1 MKKWSVPLRNLGPGL
16 VVAATGLGAGD
27 IVAAAV
33 AGAQYGTTLV
43 WVALAGGLLKFC
55 LNEGI
60 GRWQLVTGTTLLEG
74 WIAHLPKFV
83 TGYFFLYLLLWS
95 FMVAAAM
102 MAATGL
108 GAYALWPVLSV
119 QQWGALFSVVT
130 LAIVWSGR
138 WSFFESLMKFCI
150 ALMFVTV
157 LACAA
162 FVLPDAPGLLAD
174 ALRPSIPDGAVT
186 TVVSVMGGVGGS
198 VTIMSYGYW
207 IREAG
212 WKGAGMLKT
221 MRWDLGVSYALTAL
235 FAVCVLFLGAGVRP
249 EVIQGNG
256 MAVAFAEQLVPYAGQ
271 TGKWLFLLGFWG
283 AVWSSMLGVW
293 HGVPYLFANFVR
305 AYRKRGH
312 AKGDRPLLP
321 LAVRKVVRAVTAKV
335 VCPLLRSS
343 EGGEGRDGKSGLSP
357 FARTPE
363 YRGFLLYMALVPML
377 LLVVRAPVQVVR
389 LYTITGALFMPL
401 LAILLLYLNRPKW
414 LGAAANGRVMQ
425 ACLGLCLLLFVYLL
439 FTAPSA

>member
-1 MKKWSVPLRNLGPGL
+1 MNLKQAWKNIGPGL

-33 AGAQYGTTLV
+33 AGAQFGTTLV

-74 WIAHLPKFV
+74 WIRHLPPVV

-95 FMVAAAM
+95 FMVSAAM

-108 GAYALWPVLSV
+108 GTYALWPILSV
-119 QQWGALFSVVT
+119 QQWGALFSIVT
-130 LAIVWSGR
+130 LAIVWSGK
-138 WSFFESLMKFCI
+138 WALVEGLMKFCI

-157 LACAA
+157 LGCA
-162 FVLPDAPGLLAD
+162 VLVIPDAPGLLAD
-174 ALRPSIPDGAVT
+174 AFRPSIPEGSVT

-207 IREAG
+207 MREAG
-212 WKGAGMLKT
+212 WKGSGMLAT
-221 MRWDLGVSYALTAL
+221 MRCDLGVSYALTAL
-235 FAVCVLFLGAGVRP
+235 FAACVVMLGAGVRP

-256 MAVAFAEQLVPYAGQ
+256 MAVAFAEQLVPYTGQ
-271 TGKWLFLLGFWG
+271 IGKWLFLIGFWG

-293 HGVPYLFANFVR
+293 HGVPYLFANFVAQIRGQTTNASEHPAER
-305 AYRKRGH
+305 AN
-312 AKGDRPLLP
+312 
-321 LAVRKVVRAVTAKV
+321 
-335 VCPLLRSS
+335 S
-343 EGGEGRDGKSGLSP
+343 GGVSGLSP
-357 FARTPE
+357 NLTCTRE
-363 YRGFLLYMALVPML
+363 YRGFLLYMALLPMI

-389 LYTITGALFMPL
+389 LYTIAGAMFIPL
-401 LAILLLYLNRPKW
+401 LAILLLYLNRPRW
-414 LGAAANGRVMQ
+414 IGEHANGRFTQ
-425 ACLGLCLLLFVYLL
+425 ACLGLCLVLFVYLL

>member
-1 MKKWSVPLRNLGPGL
+1 MNVKNAWKNLGPGL
-16 VVAATGLGAGD
+16 IVAATGLGAGD

-43 WVALAGGLLKFC
+43 WVALAGGFLKFC

-74 WIAHLPKFV
+74 WFAHLPKFV
-83 TGYFFLYLLLWS
+83 TTYFVLYLILWS

-108 GAYALWPVLSV
+108 GAYALWPVLSP
-119 QQWGALFSVVT
+119 QQWGALHAVVT

-138 WSFFESLMKFCI
+138 WVLFEGLMKFCI
-150 ALMFVTV
+150 ALMFVAV

-162 FVLPDAPGLLAD
+162 LVLPDAPGLLAD
-174 ALRPSIPDGAVT
+174 MFRPSIPEGNVT

-207 IREAG
+207 MREAG
-212 WKGAGMLKT
+212 WKGSGMLKT
-221 MRWDLGVSYALTAL
+221 MRWDLGVSYLLTAL
-235 FAVCVLFLGAGVRP
+235 FAASVIVLAAGVRP

-256 MAVAFAEQLVPYAGQ
+256 MAVAFAEQLVPYTGE

-293 HGVPYLFANFVR
+293 HGVPYLFANVVGIYR
-305 AYRKRGH
+305 EGAQRKRGQSPI
-312 AKGDRPLLP
+312 ASAPPL
-321 LAVRKVVRAVTAKV
+321 T
-335 VCPLLRSS
+335 
-343 EGGEGRDGKSGLSP
+343 
-357 FARTPE
+357 RTPE
-363 YRGFLLYMALVPML
+363 YRGFLLFMAIVPML
-377 LLVVRAPVQVVR
+377 LLIFRAPVQVVR
-389 LYTITGALFMPL
+389 LYTITGAMFMPL
-401 LAILLLYLNRPKW
+401 LAILLLYLNRPRW
-414 LGAAANGRVMQ
+414 LGAYANGKLMQ
-425 ACLGLCLLLFVYLL
+425 ASLALCLVLFLYLL

>member
-1 MKKWSVPLRNLGPGL
+1 MNLQPVRNLVRNLGPGL

-43 WVALAGGLLKFC
+43 WVALAGGFLKFC

-74 WIAHLPKFV
+74 WFAHLPKFV
-83 TGYFFLYLLLWS
+83 TGYFFLYLILWS

-108 GAYALWPVLSV
+108 GAYALWPVLSP
-119 QQWGALFSVVT
+119 QEWGALHALVT
-130 LAIVWSGR
+130 LAIVWSGK
-138 WSFFESLMKFCI
+138 WALFESLMKFCI
-150 ALMFVTV
+150 ALMFFAV

-162 FVLPDAPGLLAD
+162 LVLPEAPGLLAEMF
-174 ALRPSIPDGAVT
+174 RPSIPEGNVT

-212 WKGAGMLKT
+212 WKGTGMLKT
-221 MRWDLGVSYALTAL
+221 MRWDLGVSYLLTAL
-235 FAVCVLFLGAGVRP
+235 FAASVIVLAAGVRP

-256 MAVAFAEQLVPYAGQ
+256 MAVAFAEQLVPYTGEV
-271 TGKWLFLLGFWG
+271 GKWLFLVGFWG

-293 HGVPYLFANFVR
+293 HGVPYLFANV
-305 AYRKRGH
+305 AGIYRQRRQAADAAIGEPGTLSG
-312 AKGDRPLLP
+312 AASAEAPPL
-321 LAVRKVVRAVTAKV
+321 T
-335 VCPLLRSS
+335 
-343 EGGEGRDGKSGLSP
+343 
-357 FARTPE
+357 RTRE
-363 YRGFLLYMALVPML
+363 YRGFLLFMAIVPML
-377 LLVVRAPVQVVR
+377 LLVFRAPVQVVR
-389 LYTITGALFMPL
+389 LYTITGAMFMPL
-401 LAILLLYLNRPKW
+401 LAILLLYLNRPRW
-414 LGAAANGRVMQ
+414 LGAHANGKAMQ
-425 ACLGLCLLLFVYLL
+425 ICLGLCLVLFVYLL

>member
-1 MKKWSVPLRNLGPGL
+1 MDLKQAWKNVGPGL

-43 WVALAGGLLKFC
+43 WVAIAGGLLKFC

-74 WIAHLPKFV
+74 WITHLPKIV

-95 FMVAAAM
+95 FMVSAAM

-108 GAYALWPVLSV
+108 GSYALWPILSV
-119 QQWGALFSVVT
+119 QQWGALLSIVT
-130 LAIVWSGR
+130 LAIVWNGK
-138 WSFFESLMKFCI
+138 WALFEGLMKFCI
-150 ALMFVTV
+150 ALMFVSV

-162 FVLPDAPGLLAD
+162 LVIPDAPGLLAD
-174 ALRPSIPDGAVT
+174 ALRPSIPEGSVG

-207 IREAG
+207 MREAG
-212 WKGAGMLKT
+212 WKGSGMLKT

-235 FAVCVLFLGAGVRP
+235 FAVCVVVLGAGVKP

-256 MAVAFAEQLVPYAGQ
+256 MAVAFAEQLVPYTGQ
-271 TGKWLFLLGFWG
+271 VGKWLFLLGFWG

-293 HGVPYLFANFVR
+293 HGVPYLFANFVMQ
-305 AYRKRGH
+305 YRKRGQTTF
-312 AKGDRPLLP
+312 ATD
-321 LAVRKVVRAVTAKV
+321 ATV
-335 VCPLLRSS
+335 
-343 EGGEGRDGKSGLSP
+343 GGTEDEGKSGLSP
-357 FARTPE
+357 FARTPA
-363 YRGFLLYMALVPML
+363 YRGFLLYMALVPMV
-377 LLVVRAPVQVVR
+377 LLVFRAPVQVVR
-389 LYTITGALFMPL
+389 LYTIAGAMFIPL
-401 LAILLLYLNRPKW
+401 LAILLLYMNRPKW
-414 LGAAANGRVMQ
+414 IGEHANGKVMQ
-425 ACLGLCLLLFVYLL
+425 ACLGLCLALFVYLL

>member
-1 MKKWSVPLRNLGPGL
+1 MKRGLPAALRNIGPGL

-74 WIAHLPKFV
+74 WFLHLPKFV

-108 GAYALWPVLSV
+108 GSYALWPVLSP
-119 QQWGALFSVVT
+119 QQWGALFSLVT
-130 LAIVWSGR
+130 LAIVWTGK
-138 WSFFESLMKFCI
+138 WTLFESLMKFCI

-157 LACAA
+157 LACTAL
-162 FVLPDAPGLLAD
+162 VLPDAPGLLA
-174 ALRPSIPDGAVT
+174 AMFRPSIPDGSIT
-186 TVVSVMGGVGGS
+186 TIVSVMGGVGGS

-212 WKGAGMLKT
+212 WKGTAMVST
-221 MRWDLGVSYALTAL
+221 MRWDLGVSYLLTAL
-235 FAVCVLFLGAGVRP
+235 FAVGVLVLGAGVRP
-249 EVIQGNG
+249 EVISGNG
-256 MAVAFAEQLVPYAGQ
+256 MAIAFAEQLVPYTGEV
-271 TGKWLFLLGFWG
+271 GKWIFLVGFWG

-293 HGVPYLFANFVR
+293 HGVPYLFANFVQ
-305 AYRKRGH
+305 AHRGNSAPTTNLTH
-312 AKGDRPLLP
+312 TR
-321 LAVRKVVRAVTAKV
+321 
-335 VCPLLRSS
+335 
-343 EGGEGRDGKSGLSP
+343 
-357 FARTPE
+357 E
-363 YRGFLLYMALVPML
+363 YRGFLLYMALLPML
-377 LLVVRAPVQVVR
+377 LLVFRAPVQVVR

-401 LAILLLYLNRPKW
+401 LALLLLYLNRPKW
-414 LGAAANGRVMQ
+414 LGAYANGRPMQ
-425 ACLGLCLLLFVYLL
+425 VCLGLCLALFVYLL
-439 FTAPSA
+439 FTAPQA

>member
-1 MKKWSVPLRNLGPGL
+1 MDLRQAWKNVGPGL

-60 GRWQLVTGTTLLEG
+60 GRWQLVTGTTMIEG
-74 WIAHLPKFV
+74 WIAYLPKFV

-95 FMVAAAM
+95 FMVSAAM

-108 GAYALWPVLSV
+108 GTYALWPILSV
-119 QQWGALFSVVT
+119 QQWGALFSLVT
-130 LAIVWSGR
+130 LAIVWSGK
-138 WSFFESLMKFCI
+138 WNLFEGLMKFCI

-162 FVLPDAPGLLAD
+162 MVLPDAPELLAD
-174 ALRPSIPDGAVT
+174 AFRPSIPDGSVG

-198 VTIMSYGYW
+198 VTVMSYGYW

-212 WKGAGMLKT
+212 WKGGGMLKT

-235 FAVCVLFLGAGVRP
+235 FAMCVLVLGAGVKP
-249 EVIQGNG
+249 DVIQGNG
-256 MAVAFAEQLVPYAGQ
+256 MAVAFADQLVPYTGQ
-271 TGKWLFLLGFWG
+271 VGKWLFLLGFWG

-293 HGVPYLFANFVR
+293 HGVPYLFANFVLQ
-305 AYRKRGH
+305 YRKRGQTTF
-312 AKGDRPLLP
+312 AADKSAGD
-321 LAVRKVVRAVTAKV
+321 AA
-335 VCPLLRSS
+335 S
-343 EGGEGRDGKSGLSP
+343 EGKSGLSP

-363 YRGFLLYMALVPML
+363 YRGFLLYMALVPMI

-389 LYTITGALFMPL
+389 LYTIAGALFMPL
-401 LAILLLYLNRPKW
+401 LAVLLLYLNRPKW
-414 LGAAANGRVMQ
+414 LGEEANGKVMQ
-425 ACLGLCLLLFVYLL
+425 VCLVLCLVLFVYLL

>member
-1 MKKWSVPLRNLGPGL
+1 MGLKQAWKNLGPGL
-16 VVAATGLGAGD
+16 IVAATGLGAGD

-33 AGAQYGTTLV
+33 AGAQYGTTMV
-43 WVALAGGLLKFC
+43 WVALAGCLLKFC

-74 WIAHLPKFV
+74 WITHLPKFV
-83 TGYFFLYLLLWS
+83 TGYFFVYLLLWS
-95 FMVAAAM
+95 FMVSAAM

-108 GAYALWPVLSV
+108 GTYALWPILSV
-119 QQWGALFSVVT
+119 QQWGALFSIVT
-130 LAIVWSGR
+130 LAIVWSGK
-138 WSFFESLMKFCI
+138 WTLFEGLMKFCI

-162 FVLPDAPGLLAD
+162 LVIPNAPGLLAD
-174 ALRPSIPDGAVT
+174 AFRPSIPEGSVG

-212 WKGAGMLKT
+212 WKGSGMLKT

-235 FAVCVLFLGAGVRP
+235 FAVCVVVLGAGVKP

-256 MAVAFAEQLVPYAGQ
+256 MAVAFAEQLVPYTGQ
-271 TGKWLFLLGFWG
+271 VGKWLFLLGFWG

-293 HGVPYLFANFVR
+293 HGVPYLFANFV
-305 AYRKRGH
+305 AQIRGQTPNS
-312 AKGDRPLLP
+312 GELP
-321 LAVRKVVRAVTAKV
+321 AGLENSDGVR
-335 VCPLLRSS
+335 
-343 EGGEGRDGKSGLSP
+343 GLSP
-357 FARTPE
+357 NLVRTPA
-363 YRGFLLYMALVPML
+363 YRGFLLYMALIPMV
-377 LLVVRAPVQVVR
+377 LLVFRAPVQVVR
-389 LYTITGALFMPL
+389 LYTIAGAMFIPL
-401 LAILLLYLNRPKW
+401 LAVLLLYLNRPKW
-414 LGAAANGRVMQ
+414 LGEQANGLVMQ
-425 ACLGLCLLLFVYLL
+425 VCLGLCLALFVYLL

>member
-1 MKKWSVPLRNLGPGL
+1 MTPRQLWKNLGPGL
-16 VVAATGLGAGD
+16 IVAATGLGAGD

-74 WIAHLPKFV
+74 WFTYLPGFV
-83 TGYFFLYLLLWS
+83 KAYFTLYLLLWS

-108 GAYALWPVLSV
+108 GSYALWPILSV
-119 QQWGALFSVVT
+119 QQWGALFSVIT
-130 LAIVWSGR
+130 LAIVWSGK
-138 WSFFESLMKFCI
+138 WALFEALMKFCI
-150 ALMFVTV
+150 ALMFVSV
-157 LACAA
+157 LGCAA
-162 FVLPDAPGLLAD
+162 LVLPNAPGLLAGIF
-174 ALRPSIPDGAVT
+174 RPSIPDGSAVT
-186 TVVSVMGGVGGS
+186 IVSVMGGIGGS

-212 WKGAGMLKT
+212 WKGSGMLTT

-235 FAVCVLFLGAGVRP
+235 FAVCVIVLGAGVKP

-256 MAVAFAEQLVPYAGQ
+256 MAVAFADQLVPYTGQ
-271 TGKWLFLLGFWG
+271 AGKWLFLLGFWG

-293 HGVPYLFANFVR
+293 HGVPYLFANLVAHYRGDKVLARPESIVR
-305 AYRKRGH
+305 TR
-312 AKGDRPLLP
+312 
-321 LAVRKVVRAVTAKV
+321 
-335 VCPLLRSS
+335 
-343 EGGEGRDGKSGLSP
+343 
-357 FARTPE
+357 E
-363 YRGFLLYMALVPML
+363 YRLYLLAMCFLPMI
-377 LLVVRAPVQVVR
+377 LLVFRAPVQIVR
-389 LYTITGALFMPL
+389 LYTIAGALFMPL
-401 LAILLLYLNRPKW
+401 LAVLLLYLNRPKW
-414 LGAAANGRVMQ
+414 LGAEANSRLMQ
-425 ACLGLCLLLFVYLL
+425 ACLGLCLALFVYLL

>member
-1 MKKWSVPLRNLGPGL
+1 MTPAQLWKNLGPGL
-16 VVAATGLGAGD
+16 IVAATGLGAGD

-74 WIAHLPKFV
+74 WITHLPKLV
-83 TGYFFLYLLLWS
+83 TLYFFLYLLLWS

-108 GAYALWPVLSV
+108 GSYALWPVLTV
-119 QQWGALFSVVT
+119 QQWGALFSLIT
-130 LAIVWSGR
+130 AAIVWSGK
-138 WSFFESLMKFCI
+138 WALFEGLMKFCI

-162 FVLPDAPGLLAD
+162 LVLPNAPSLLAD
-174 ALRPSIPDGAVT
+174 AFRPGIPDGSVT

-212 WKGAGMLKT
+212 WKGKGMLTT
-221 MRWDLGVSYALTAL
+221 MRWDLGVSYTLTAL
-235 FAVCVLFLGAGVRP
+235 FAMCVLILGAGVRP

-256 MAVAFAEQLVPYAGQ
+256 MAVAFADQLVPYTGQ
-271 TGKWLFLLGFWG
+271 PGRWLFLVGFWG

-293 HGVPYLFANFVR
+293 HGVPYLFATFVR
-305 AYRKRGH
+305 HYRRDREARRLRGRPFS
-312 AKGDRPLLP
+312 AQASAPRQPDAGQGDS
-321 LAVRKVVRAVTAKV
+321 AVVAAGDTGLEAGPGDQAHDIVR
-335 VCPLLRSS
+335 S
-343 EGGEGRDGKSGLSP
+343 
-357 FARTPE
+357 PE
-363 YRGFLLYMALVPML
+363 YRGFLLAMCLLPML
-377 LLVVRAPVQVVR
+377 LLVFRAPVQVVR

-401 LAILLLYLNRPKW
+401 LAVLLLYMNRPRW
-414 LGAAANGRVMQ
+414 LGKEANSVLMQ
-425 ACLGLCLLLFVYLL
+425 ACLALCLGLFVYLL

>member
-1 MKKWSVPLRNLGPGL
+1 MRAREVWKSIGPGL
-16 VVAATGLGAGD
+16 IVAATGLGAGD
-27 IVAAAV
+27 IIAAAV

-60 GRWQLVTGTTLLEG
+60 GRWQLVTGMTLLEG
-74 WIAHLPKFV
+74 WCTFLPKIV

-95 FMVAAAM
+95 FMVSAAM

-108 GAYALWPVLSV
+108 GSYALWPILSV
-119 QQWGALFSVVT
+119 QQWGAVFSLIT
-130 LAIVWSGR
+130 LGIVWSGK
-138 WSFFESLMKFCI
+138 WALFEGLMKFCI

-162 FVLPDAPGLLAD
+162 LVLPDAPGLIAD
-174 ALRPSIPDGAVT
+174 AWHPSLPDGSVT

-212 WKGAGMLKT
+212 WKGSGMVTT
-221 MRWDLGVSYALTAL
+221 MRWDLGVSYALTAI
-235 FAVCVLFLGAGVRP
+235 FAVCMIVLGAGVKP

-256 MAVAFAEQLVPYAGQ
+256 MAVAFADQLVPYAGQ
-271 TGKWLFLLGFWG
+271 TGKWLFLVGFWG

-293 HGVPYLFANFVR
+293 HGVPYLFANFVFQ
-305 AYRKRGH
+305 YR
-312 AKGDRPLLP
+312 GDKQVLALP
-321 LAVRKVVRAVTAKV
+321 E
-335 VCPLLRSS
+335 SIS
-343 EGGEGRDGKSGLSP
+343 
-357 FARTPE
+357 RTPE
-363 YRGFLLYMALVPML
+363 YRGYLLAMCLLPML
-377 LLVVRAPVQVVR
+377 LLWFRAPVQVVR
-389 LYTITGALFMPL
+389 LYTIAGALFMPL
-401 LAILLLYLNRPKW
+401 LAILLLYLNRPRW
-414 LGAAANGRVMQ
+414 LGAHANGKLMQ
-425 ACLGLCLLLFVYLL
+425 VCLGLCLVLFVYLL